1 MTGQR
6 NLVGAVALLAIV
18 TACSVAPPLRMDTYL
33 GPDVATG
40 TTGVTDHR
48 RPSPIPGE
56 VGLLVVNDTTG
67 PGSAAA
73 LSQEVL
79 SFLVERIKHQLGR
92 NLPMKVTKVFS
103 PGGLGPDR
111 GRQALLRLT
120 AQEAIEYLVVAVLSS
135 AESEA
140 PVQLSLGGPESV
152 SVPGI
157 QIKNFGLV
165 EVALVEGKTGSVLI
179 RAQGRAWASL
189 DRLAASGR
197 SHQYPVIRRSS
208 RMAPIFPKADQAPD
222 LLRALAGEE
231 ALEQAMLH
239 FEEAWA
245 GVFAGPSPAAP

>member
-6 NLVGAVALLAIV
+6 CLIGAAAFSFMIA
-18 TACSVAPPLRMDTYL
+18 ACSLAPPLRMDSYL

-48 RPSPIPGE
+48 KLSPIPRE
-56 VGLLVVNDTTG
+56 VGLLVINDTAI
-67 PGSAAA
+67 PGSAPA
-73 LSQEVL
+73 LSQEAF
-79 SFLVERIKHQLGR
+79 SFLVERITQQVGR
-92 NLPMKVTKVFS
+92 NLPVNVTKVFS
-103 PGGLGPDR
+103 PGGLGPT
-111 GRQALLRLT
+111 GGKEALLRLT
-120 AQEAIEYLVVAVLSS
+120 EQEGIEYLVVAVLSS

-152 SVPGI
+152 SVPGT
-157 QIKNFGLV
+157 QNKNFALV

-179 RAQGRAWASL
+179 RAHGRAWASL

-197 SHQYPVIRRSS
+197 SHYYPVIRRSS

-245 GVFAGPSPAAP
+245 GVFAGPSPAS